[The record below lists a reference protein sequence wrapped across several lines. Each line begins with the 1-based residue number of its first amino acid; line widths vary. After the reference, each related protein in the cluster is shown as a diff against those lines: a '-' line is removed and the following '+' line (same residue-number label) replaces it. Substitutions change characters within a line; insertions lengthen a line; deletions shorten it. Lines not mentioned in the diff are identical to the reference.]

1 MQTDD
6 DPSEETISY
15 FCMHFEQA
23 AKAEAEAA
31 AAVTNAQASVI
42 MKLQEQVAALTQ
54 VLLPSVL
61 TYHHHI
67 LTFSLGCQELD
78 EERQESSRKEV
89 ELKSL
94 SHLIK
99 DKERII
105 HDTNVTLS
113 EAQRT
118 NDSLKER
125 CHSAH
130 LHLLSFL

>member
-1 MQTDD
+1 
-6 DPSEETISY
+6 
-15 FCMHFEQA
+15 MHFEQA

-54 VLLPSVL
+54 VPSVCTSIPSSYPYL
-61 TYHHHI
+61 
-67 LTFSLGCQELD
+67 SLGCQELD